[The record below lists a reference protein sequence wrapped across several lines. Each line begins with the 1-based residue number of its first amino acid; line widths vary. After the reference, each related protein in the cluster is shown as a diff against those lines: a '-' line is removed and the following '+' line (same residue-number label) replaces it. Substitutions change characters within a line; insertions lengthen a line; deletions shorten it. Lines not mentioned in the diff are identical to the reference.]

1 MTTRELS
8 MKGRGAVDEAP
19 AGAALP
25 AGSSRLPAAM
35 EGGLP
40 AAAEGGL
47 PGEAE
52 PGLPIEADFGLE
64 VDRVGP
70 IRAED
75 FEEWEQDDDNPV
87 ELIAGWVLPM
97 SPQGHATGSAII
109 ELIVLLHPIVKELG
123 WTISLDERQRFVR
136 PPQTVLYP
144 DVAIYRTRDL
154 GVVPGT
160 QTITRVPDLVIELLG
175 RETARRNRAPLGA
188 KFLSYQMSGV
198 GEYYFA
204 WPDGRDAAGF
214 HLRDGRYVA
223 APQDPEG
230 FFTSP
235 LLGAALRLV
244 PAALRRLGS

>member
-1 MTTRELS
+1 MTARERS

-19 AGAALP
+19 AGVALP
-25 AGSSRLPAAM
+25 AGSSRLPAAT
-35 EGGLP
+35 
-40 AAAEGGL
+40 EGGL

-75 FEEWEQDDDNPV
+75 FEDWEQDDDNPV

-109 ELIVLLHPIVKELG
+109 ELIVLLHPIVKEKG
-123 WTISLDERQRFVR
+123 WTISLDERQRFSR
-136 PPQTVLYP
+136 PPETVVYP
-144 DVAIYRTRDL
+144 DIAIYTRDL
-154 GVVPGT
+154 GLVPGT

-188 KFLSYQMSGV
+188 KFLSYQASGV
-198 GEYYFA
+198 QEYYSA

-244 PAALRRLGS
+244 PAALRRPAS